1 MECSLYWVKLKS
13 ACGKMVEKLLRVEQ
27 TYVRGYFK
35 SCRDPYR
42 KENSLSCSD
51 LVFLPVAMT
60 TLLVGE
66 FLPQQ
71 SLLWDRLFLHTII
84 KQWPFFK
91 YRMTQLVRHLLVG
104 VPHFCWIQT
113 EPVFILFHLQVTHW
127 QVEQWLNWKP
137 TRIWDT
143 EKRRC
148 VFRAILYTFTKLYTK
163 YSGPPV

>member
-1 MECSLYWVKLKS
+1 
-13 ACGKMVEKLLRVEQ
+13 MVEKLLRVEQ
-27 TYVRGYFK
+27 TYVRGYFI

-84 KQWPFFK
+84 KQWPFFQIQDDPAGTASSCRCSTFLLDSNWASVHFVPPAGDSLASGTMAELK
-91 YRMTQLVRHLLVG
+91 TNKNMGHWKKAVCIQGHLVHL
-104 VPHFCWIQT
+104 H
-113 EPVFILFHLQVTHW
+113 
-127 QVEQWLNWKP
+127 K
-137 TRIWDT
+137 
-143 EKRRC
+143 
-148 VFRAILYTFTKLYTK
+148 ALY
-163 YSGPPV
+163 